1 MTRSFATAAL
11 AGLMAAAWLT
21 VACHGPTTPS
31 PGGTGPGGTNPVVTQ
46 PCPASGLGAVT
57 SAGPCWVFSPATAG
71 ASPLG
76 QNANRLN
83 YALEPAGPARRTLVV
98 LLNGSGS
105 FPAQLTIDPS
115 RNLFTS
121 ALESGNH
128 VLAVAYRSDV
138 ALVAMCGNRPDC
150 YGPSRRTLVTGVFAP
165 GADTSVADIR
175 EDEGIVA
182 RIDQALRT
190 LAAARPQAGWDA
202 FVGTATASAPAD
214 RIAWPRIIA
223 SGHSQGGGHAAYLGK
238 LFPLF
243 RWCSS
248 RRPAMRP
255 PASPL
260 PGPPPIPVG
269 RRRPRRLSLA
279 CPHRP
284 CSPAEFRLQATST
297 VPITLR
303 SGRTS
308 GCHCRTRTMTR
319 LCARASTHTPRRSCA
334 ARTTRGGSS
343 CSAEVRSGASRIGRE
358 HRQKSGR
365 GCMEPRSQVVRL

>member
-243 RWCSS
+243 RVVQFSS
-248 RRPAMRP
+248 TCDAAAGIPAP
-255 PASPL
+255 WTAADS
-260 PGPPPIPVG
+260 GWTT
-269 RRRPRRLSLA
+269 
-279 CPHRP
+279 
-284 CSPAEFRLQATST
+284 SPAAAFFGLSAPT
-297 VPITLR
+297 VF
-303 SGRTS
+303 TS
-308 GCHCRTRTMTR
+308 GVPTAGDLNCPYHLAVWQNLGMPSSHQDDDAAVCAGIDPHPAAI
-319 LCARASTHTPRRSCA
+319 LCGANYARWVELFR
-334 ARTTRGGSS
+334 
-343 CSAEVRSGASRIGRE
+343 
-358 HRQKSGR
+358 
-365 GCMEPRSQVVRL
+365 